1 LTTKTRT
8 RSVAKRLDHIR
19 QLRERGISSP
29 EAIADTLNISIRT
42 AQRDLQKIRNE
53 ARYILQDLV
62 NGEFIVEFHDT
73 LNNFKSTIDRCK
85 KEMYELEKNYTDQKQ
100 MIMDLIDNTPD
111 EKIGTKGNLIQTLT
125 DLEAKYHMA
134 KQAYER
140 MIKDTVRDSLTVQSK
155 TELVWAFDTFIKKNS
170 PQPIT
175 STEVSKAIVEK
186 MD

>member
-1 LTTKTRT
+1 
-8 RSVAKRLDHIR
+8 
-19 QLRERGISSP
+19 
-29 EAIADTLNISIRT
+29 
-42 AQRDLQKIRNE
+42 
-53 ARYILQDLV
+53 
-62 NGEFIVEFHDT
+62 
-73 LNNFKSTIDRCK
+73 
-85 KEMYELEKNYTDQKQ
+85 MYELEKNYSDQKQ
-100 MIMDLIDNTPD
+100 MILDLIDNTPE
-111 EKIGTKGNLIQTLT
+111 EKIGTKANLIQTLT

-186 MD
+186 RD

>member
-1 LTTKTRT
+1 
-8 RSVAKRLDHIR
+8 
-19 QLRERGISSP
+19 
-29 EAIADTLNISIRT
+29 
-42 AQRDLQKIRNE
+42 
-53 ARYILQDLV
+53 
-62 NGEFIVEFHDT
+62 
-73 LNNFKSTIDRCK
+73 
-85 KEMYELEKNYTDQKQ
+85 
-100 MIMDLIDNTPD
+100 MDLIDNTPK
-111 EKIGTKGNLIQTLT
+111 EKIGTKANLIQTLT

-186 MD
+186 RD

>member
-1 LTTKTRT
+1 M
-8 RSVAKRLDHIR
+8 
-19 QLRERGISSP
+19 
-29 EAIADTLNISIRT
+29 
-42 AQRDLQKIRNE
+42 
-53 ARYILQDLV
+53 IL
-62 NGEFIVEFHDT
+62 
-73 LNNFKSTIDRCK
+73 
-85 KEMYELEKNYTDQKQ
+85 
-100 MIMDLIDNTPD
+100 DLIDNTPE
-111 EKIGTKGNLIQTLT
+111 EKIGTKANLIQTLT

-186 MD
+186 KD

>member
-1 LTTKTRT
+1 
-8 RSVAKRLDHIR
+8 
-19 QLRERGISSP
+19 
-29 EAIADTLNISIRT
+29 
-42 AQRDLQKIRNE
+42 
-53 ARYILQDLV
+53 
-62 NGEFIVEFHDT
+62 
-73 LNNFKSTIDRCK
+73 
-85 KEMYELEKNYTDQKQ
+85 M
-100 MIMDLIDNTPD
+100 
-111 EKIGTKGNLIQTLT
+111 IQTLT

-186 MD
+186 RD